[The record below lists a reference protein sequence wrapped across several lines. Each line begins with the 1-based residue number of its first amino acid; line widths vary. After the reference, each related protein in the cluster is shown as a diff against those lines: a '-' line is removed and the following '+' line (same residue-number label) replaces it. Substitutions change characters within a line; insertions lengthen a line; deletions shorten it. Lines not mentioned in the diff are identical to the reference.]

1 MKKVFKNWNWF
12 EIIFL
17 IVSYVVLSLCFAL
30 SKDRNTF
37 SFIVSLVGVTSV
49 MLVAKGL
56 TIAPIVS
63 IVYNILY
70 AILSVTQKY
79 YGETII
85 YIAIMIPLSIVSLVS
100 WAKNKNTGKE
110 EQVQVNKIS
119 KKEYLILSLV
129 VVAVTVGFYFLLKA
143 LKTSELIVSTISLVA
158 PVISAYLMLRR
169 SSNYAICFIVSN
181 VVLIVLWGLSIKTAG
196 AGFLPTICS
205 FVIFTILDVYG
216 LVHWKNEE
224 KRQRDEMGMSENS
237 DDKKTVSEN
246 LNK

>member
-1 MKKVFKNWNWF
+1 MKKIFKNWNWF

-17 IVSYVVLSLCFAL
+17 IASYVALSLCFAL
-30 SKDRNTF
+30 GKERNTF
-37 SFIVSLVGVTSV
+37 SFIVSIVGVSSV

-70 AILSVTQKY
+70 ATLSITQKY

-85 YIAIMIPLSIVSLVS
+85 YVAIMIPLSIISLVS
-100 WAKNKNTGKE
+100 WAKNKNSGRE

-129 VVAVTVGFYFLLKA
+129 VVVVTVGFYFLLKA
-143 LKTSELIVSTISLVA
+143 LHTNELIVSTISLVA

-169 SSNYAICFIVSN
+169 SSNYAICFIISN
-181 VVLIVLWGLSIKTAG
+181 AVLIVLWGLSIKTAG
-196 AGFLPTICS
+196 VGFLPTICS
-205 FVIFTILDVYG
+205 FVIFTVLDVYG
-216 LVHWKNEE
+216 LIHWKQEE
-224 KRQRDEMGMSENS
+224 KRQNKETQENKEPIE
-237 DDKKTVSEN
+237 DKAN
-246 LNK
+246 

>member
-1 MKKVFKNWNWF
+1 MKKILKNWNWF
-12 EIIFL
+12 EIVFL
-17 IVSYVVLSLCFAL
+17 IVSYIVLTLCFAL
-30 SKDRNTF
+30 GTEKNTF
-37 SFIVSLVGVTSV
+37 SFIVSLVGVSSV

-70 AILSVTQKY
+70 AILSITQKY

-85 YIAIMIPLSIVSLVS
+85 YTVIMIPLSIISIVS
-100 WAKNKNTGKE
+100 WVKNKNGGKK

-119 KKEYLILSLV
+119 KKEYLILSFVIV
-129 VVAVTVGFYFLLKA
+129 VVTFGFYFLLKA
-143 LKTSELIVSTISLVA
+143 LHTNELIVSTISLVA

-181 VVLIVLWGLSIKTAG
+181 VVLIVLWGLSVKTAG

-216 LVHWKNEE
+216 LIHWKKEE
-224 KRQRDEMGMSENS
+224 KRQDEESLIVEKS
-237 DDKKTVSEN
+237 VEEDKPV
-246 LNK
+246 

>member
-1 MKKVFKNWNWF
+1 MKKILKNWNWF

-17 IVSYVVLSLCFAL
+17 IVSYIALTLCFVLGTEKNA
-30 SKDRNTF
+30 F
-37 SFIVSLVGVTSV
+37 SFIVSLVGVSSV

-63 IVYNILY
+63 IIYNILY
-70 AILSVTQKY
+70 ATLSVTQKY

-85 YIAIMIPLSIVSLVS
+85 YTVIMIPLSIISLVS
-100 WAKNKNTGKE
+100 WVKNKSGGKE

-129 VVAVTVGFYFLLKA
+129 IVVVTIGFYFLLKA
-143 LKTSELIVSTISLVA
+143 LHTNELIVSTISLVA

-169 SSNYAICFIVSN
+169 SSYYAICFIVSN
-181 VVLIVLWGLSIKTAG
+181 AVLIVLWGLSIKTAG

-205 FVIFTILDVYG
+205 FVIFTVLDVYG
-216 LVHWKNEE
+216 LIHWKQEE
-224 KRQRDEMGMSENS
+224 KRQNKETQENKEPIE
-237 DDKKTVSEN
+237 DKAN
-246 LNK
+246 

>member
-1 MKKVFKNWNWF
+1 MKKILKNWNWF

-17 IVSYVVLSLCFAL
+17 IVSYIALTLCFVL
-30 SKDRNTF
+30 GTEKHTF
-37 SFIVSLVGVTSV
+37 SFIVSLVGVSSV

-63 IVYNILY
+63 IIYNILY
-70 AILSVTQKY
+70 ATLSVTQKY

-85 YIAIMIPLSIVSLVS
+85 YTVIMIPLSIISLVS
-100 WAKNKNTGKE
+100 WVKNKNGGKG

-129 VVAVTVGFYFLLKA
+129 IVALTIGFYFLLKA
-143 LKTSELIVSTISLVA
+143 LHTNELIVSTISLVA

-169 SSNYAICFIVSN
+169 SSYYAICFIVSN
-181 VVLIVLWGLSIKTAG
+181 AVLIVLWGLSIKTAG

-205 FVIFTILDVYG
+205 FVIFTVLDIYG
-216 LVHWKNEE
+216 LIHWKQEG
-224 KRQRDEMGMSENS
+224 KRQNKETQENKEPIE
-237 DDKKTVSEN
+237 DKAN
-246 LNK
+246 

>member
-1 MKKVFKNWNWF
+1 MKKILKNWNWF

-17 IVSYVVLSLCFAL
+17 IVSYIVLTLCFVL
-30 SKDRNTF
+30 GTEKNTF
-37 SFIVSLVGVTSV
+37 SFIVSLVGVSSV

-63 IVYNILY
+63 IIYNILY
-70 AILSVTQKY
+70 ATLSVTQKY

-85 YIAIMIPLSIVSLVS
+85 YTVIMIPLSIITLVS
-100 WAKNKNTGKE
+100 WVKNKNGGKG

-129 VVAVTVGFYFLLKA
+129 IVVVTIGFYFLLKA
-143 LKTSELIVSTISLVA
+143 LHTNELIVSTISLVA

-169 SSNYAICFIVSN
+169 SSYYAICFIVSN
-181 VVLIVLWGLSIKTAG
+181 AVLIVLWGLSIKTAG

-205 FVIFTILDVYG
+205 FVIFTVLDVYG
-216 LVHWKNEE
+216 LIHWKQEE
-224 KRQRDEMGMSENS
+224 KRQNKETQENKEPIE
-237 DDKKTVSEN
+237 DKAN
-246 LNK
+246 

>member
-1 MKKVFKNWNWF
+1 MKKILKNWNWF

-17 IVSYVVLSLCFAL
+17 IVSYIALTLCFVL
-30 SKDRNTF
+30 GTEKNTF
-37 SFIVSLVGVTSV
+37 SFIVSLVGVSSV

-63 IVYNILY
+63 IIYNILY
-70 AILSVTQKY
+70 ATLSVTQKY

-85 YIAIMIPLSIVSLVS
+85 YTVIMIPLSIISLVS
-100 WAKNKNTGKE
+100 WVKNKNGGKG

-129 VVAVTVGFYFLLKA
+129 IVALTIGFYFLLKA
-143 LKTSELIVSTISLVA
+143 LHTNELIVSTISLVA

-169 SSNYAICFIVSN
+169 SSYYAICFIVSN

-205 FVIFTILDVYG
+205 FVIFTVLDVYG
-216 LVHWKNEE
+216 LIHWKQEE
-224 KRQRDEMGMSENS
+224 KRQNKETQENKEPIE
-237 DDKKTVSEN
+237 DKAN
-246 LNK
+246 